1 MRGGPSAAH
10 STLNITTVRLTRE
23 VIVVSAS
30 RDEHLARGIGGVDLN
45 LRVKG
50 FAEDLGRWLPRS
62 ADARR
67 QDPVRASHGLFAVE
81 HLSANRGHV
90 PRRSSRTNAFLCRA
104 VSVHGLRADHVPRE
118 SARYRGLS

>member
-1 MRGGPSAAH
+1 MVNVECS
-10 STLNITTVRLTRE
+10 ITTVRLRCE

-50 FAEDLGRWLPRS
+50 FAEGFGRWLPRS

-67 QDPVRASHGLFAVE
+67 QDPVRASHGLFAME
-81 HLSANRGHV
+81 HLSADRGHV
-90 PRRSSRTNAFLCRA
+90 PRRSSRPNAFLCRA
-104 VSVHGLRADHVPRE
+104 VSVHGVRA
-118 SARYRGLS
+118 